1 MKFLCVECDE
11 PMKLERSAGPD
22 EGSLTVTFGCPQC
35 GWRVAMLTNPFETQL
50 IRSLGVKV
58 GGRAA
63 PAAPFEHLR
72 SSMAHQRGE
81 AFEEDMTGAGE
92 AQARGP
98 AVGAGEPTGRAPA
111 PDAGVASARGPAPA
125 DDPAPGCPFANM
137 VASQESESA
146 GGISWSQ
153 EAEARVERIPS
164 FIRPMAKK
172 AIERYAE
179 GKGHRTITE
188 AVMDEAKSALG
199 M

>member
-1 MKFLCVECDE
+1 MAGVAPARVPALKEPPMKFLCVECDE

-72 SSMAHQRGE
+72 SSMAHQRSE
-81 AFEEDMTGAGE
+81 AFED
-92 AQARGP
+92 
-98 AVGAGEPTGRAPA
+98 AVTALDAGEPIGREPA
-111 PDAGVASARGPAPA
+111 PDT
-125 DDPAPGCPFANM
+125 APGCPFASM
-137 VASQESESA
+137 VASQEAEGA

>member
-1 MKFLCVECDE
+1 MKFLCVKCDE
-11 PMKLERSAGPD
+11 PMKLERSEGPE

-35 GWRVAMLTNPFETQL
+35 RQRVAMLTNPFETQL

-58 GGRAA
+58 GGRAE
-63 PAAPFEHLR
+63 PNAPFEHLR
-72 SSMAHQRGE
+72 SSMAYQRGE
-81 AFEEDMTGAGE
+81 AFEDAPPATERTSAG
-92 AQARGP
+92 R
-98 AVGAGEPTGRAPA
+98 VPA
-111 PDAGVASARGPAPA
+111 PDQTGEAPA
-125 DDPAPGCPFANM
+125 RVPPPIDSPGCPFANM
-137 VASQESESA
+137 VANQESEGPST
-146 GGISWSQ
+146 INWSP

-188 AVMDEAKSALG
+188 AVMNEARGALG